1 MSNHN
6 LNLIVIENEIDSDI
20 LLEEQSNFI
29 LVQKEIVDQKYKILI
44 SQEIVD
50 LENKVNHFLN
60 DGWRPQ
66 GGIAI
71 SNGNYFQ
78 AISRID

>member
-1 MSNHN
+1 MSNHG
-6 LNLIVIENEIDSDI
+6 LNLIVIENNLDI
-20 LLEEQSNFI
+20 LLQEQSNFI

-44 SQEIVD
+44 SQEIAD

-60 DGWRPQ
+60 NGWKPQ

-78 AISRID
+78 AIYRID